1 MRLLI
6 KMVSRKAKMWC
17 SKKRHLDRAQ
27 RQTKWAPFWTVIK
40 KFGKGKKVHPSRIT
54 HVKRSWSRQSLKIK
68 PRKMR
73 KANLG

>member
-1 MRLLI
+1 MP
-6 KMVSRKAKMWC
+6 SRKAKMAS
-17 SKKRHLDRAQ
+17 SKKRHLDKAQ
-27 RQTKWAPFWTVIK
+27 RQTKWAPFWAVMK
-40 KFGKGKKVHPSRIT
+40 KYGKGKKVHPSRIT

>member
-1 MRLLI
+1 MP
-6 KMVSRKAKMWC
+6 SRKFKMAS
-17 SKKRHLDRAQ
+17 SKKRHLDRAK

-68 PRKMR
+68 PRKMA
-73 KANLG
+73 KKNLG

>member
-1 MRLLI
+1 
-6 KMVSRKAKMWC
+6 MVSRKAKMAS
-17 SKKRHLDRAQ
+17 SKKRHLDKAQ

-54 HVKRSWSRQSLKIK
+54 HVKRSWSRHSLKIK

-73 KANLG
+73 KAHLG